1 MDYTSLQST
10 LNTFFSLVRV
20 EARPWGE
27 VVPLVNPNCALE
39 SVSAPAAQL
48 RDLEKERAGR
58 LDTKIHRVH
67 KISVRH
73 QVFTFERRRL

>member
-1 MDYTSLQST
+1 MGAL
-10 LNTFFSLVRV
+10 
-20 EARPWGE
+20 A
-27 VVPLVNPNCALE
+27 PLVNPNCAFE

-58 LDTKIHRVH
+58 IDRKIHRVH